1 VSRRPRLLL
10 AGALAAAALGGCGGG
25 DDDGS
30 TSGVSA
36 SPGERVFVETGCG
49 SCHTLAAAG
58 TSGTA
63 GPSLD
68 GRDYDVPAVE
78 GWVRRGG
85 KGMPA
90 YDEQLSARQIR
101 DVATFVATATR
112 TP

>member
-1 VSRRPRLLL
+1 MSTRAGMAVAAALA
-10 AGALAAAALGGCGGG
+10 AGALG
-25 DDDGS
+25 
-30 TSGVSA
+30 
-36 SPGERVFVETGCG
+36 GCG

-58 TSGTA
+58 TTGTA

-90 YDEQLSARQIR
+90 YAEQLSAQQIR
-101 DVATFVATATR
+101 NVATFLAASGR

>member
-1 VSRRPRLLL
+1 MAV
-10 AGALAAAALGGCGGG
+10 AAALAAGALGGCGSDGG
-25 DDDGS
+25 GA
-30 TSGVSA
+30 TTGTSA

-58 TSGTA
+58 TTGTA

-90 YDEQLSARQIR
+90 YAEQLSAQQIR
-101 DVATFVATATR
+101 NVATFLAASGR